1 MNFTKKLN
9 LHNRFDI
16 EVKDAKT
23 GEIRQKAYAEN
34 IILNQAWA
42 QILSNIDWFDKI
54 YFGTGTGTISAT
66 RTALFDPLSSK
77 TATGSVWSEDITNN
91 YFSHRQ
97 SISILENEHVGST
110 LTEVG
115 VGTST
120 VLCTHAMLKDMNG
133 NPVSIVK
140 TDTDIIVIYGT
151 IYAASSTVSGDM
163 TGIDIARIGVQNNH
177 LLSTILGRR
186 TIGSTNGY
194 AFQLS
199 ANMADT
205 TYDKGD
211 YSSGTYTAAD
221 IDVQNKKVTFYHRIP
236 AASAN
241 TGGLKSYVLSNS
253 HLWAFNTYRKQP
265 SIIGRLNTSTI
276 TQSTITEQIG
286 TGNGVLTDFSTTF
299 PFVKSGTC
307 VIKVDGVVANP
318 TVYYGIPNKKDVT
331 GFLRNRTN
339 AEQPDRCAFGLAG
352 YLDFTQITT
361 PEIIE
366 NPFFGVYGLTSV
378 TGYRFK
384 LESSDDMT
392 TWTEAA
398 KNESNT
404 SATVSIPIGHQKKRY
419 YRISCTAVGYCEV
432 TKIESSDMDDY
443 KNVRFATPPA
453 NGAVITAE
461 YQCDCAAKDVYHVV
475 DVTVV
480 IQLGE
485 YTP

>member
-1 MNFTKKLN
+1 
-9 LHNRFDI
+9 
-16 EVKDAKT
+16 
-23 GEIRQKAYAEN
+23 
-34 IILNQAWA
+34 
-42 QILSNIDWFDKI
+42 
-54 YFGTGTGTISAT
+54 
-66 RTALFDPLSSK
+66 
-77 TATGSVWSEDITNN
+77 
-91 YFSHRQ
+91 
-97 SISILENEHVGST
+97 
-110 LTEVG
+110 
-115 VGTST
+115 
-120 VLCTHAMLKDMNG
+120 LKDMNG
-133 NPVSIVK
+133 NTVSIVK
-140 TDTDIIVIYGT
+140 TDTDIIVIYAT
-151 IYAASSTVSGDM
+151 IYAGSSTFSGDM
-163 TGIDIARIGVQNNH
+163 SGIDIARIGVQNNP
-177 LLSTILGRR
+177 LLSSILGRR
-186 TIGSTNGY
+186 TKGYAGTPANGY
-194 AFQLS
+194 AFNLS

-221 IDVQNKKVTFYHRIP
+221 IDVLNKKATFYHRIP
-236 AASAN
+236 SASAN

-253 HLWAFNTYRKQP
+253 HLWGFNTYRKQP
-265 SIIGRLNTSTI
+265 SIIGRLNTSTL

-307 VIKVDGVVANP
+307 VIKVDGVSASP
-318 TVYYGIPNKKDVT
+318 TVYYGMPCNKDVT

-366 NPFFGVYGLTSV
+366 NPFYEVYGLTSV

-398 KNESNT
+398 KNELNT
-404 SATVSIPIGHQKKRY
+404 SVTVSIPSGHQKKRY
-419 YRISCTAVGYCEV
+419 YRISCTAGDYCEV
-432 TKIESSDMDDY
+432 TKIESSEMDNY

-453 NGAVITAE
+453 SGAVITAE